1 MIKKVISYIDFNGN
15 ERKEEFYF
23 HLSEAEAAEM
33 ELSVNGGLTA
43 MIQRIVSAQDNSTII
58 KIFKEL
64 ILKSYG
70 VKSLDGRTFEKSE
83 KISKEFEQTPAYN
96 ELFLELSRDSKKAA
110 DFFNG
115 VIEKPKRNKPE

>member
-1 MIKKVISYIDFNGN
+1 MIKKVIGYIDFNGN